1 MDRKTEIMNA
11 PTNTAAAPAVS
22 LVEMKFR
29 FKKDKMGNQ
38 RPTVELKNVPVP
50 NENYVITILEKG
62 GKELKLLLEVMAST
76 VRSAAAAIVGD
87 DEKITPESF
96 PFAKITWEAIANQER
111 AERATI
117 SQETWEAF
125 AKEYLEIMPALTN
138 KDPEQLGNA
147 IAVYMKKFAIVK
159 TNKKVLE
166 KLKEQLTIF
175 VENTKNGEDF
185 ADIIELLQGKL
196 ELYLN
201 SNDVELLIANL

>member
-1 MDRKTEIMNA
+1 MNA
-11 PTNTAAAPAVS
+11 PATAAPSVS

-38 RPTVELKNVPVP
+38 RPTVELKSVPVP
-50 NENYVITILEKG
+50 NENYVIEILEKG
-62 GKELKLLLEVMAST
+62 PVAQNKELKLLLEVMAST

-87 DEKITPESF
+87 DEKITPENF

-117 SQETWEAF
+117 PQETWEAF

-138 KDPEQLGNA
+138 KDAEQLGNA
-147 IAVYMKKFAIVK
+147 IAVYVKKFSIVK

>member
-1 MDRKTEIMNA
+1 MN
-11 PTNTAAAPAVS
+11 TTTAPAVS

-38 RPTVELKNVPVP
+38 RPAVELKNVPVP

-62 GKELKLLLEVMAST
+62 GKELKLLLEVMAGT
-76 VRSAAAAIVGD
+76 VRSAAAAIVSD
-87 DEKITPESF
+87 DEKITADSF
-96 PFAKITWEAIANQER
+96 PMDKVSWEAIANQER

-117 SQETWEAF
+117 AAETWEAF

-138 KDPEQLGNA
+138 KTPEQLGNA
-147 IAVYMKKFAIVK
+147 IQVYLKKFAIIK

-185 ADIIELLQGKL
+185 ADILELLQGKL

-201 SNDVELLIANL
+201 SNDVELLVANL

>member
-1 MDRKTEIMNA
+1 MNA
-11 PTNTAAAPAVS
+11 PATAAVAPSVT
-22 LVEMKFR
+22 LMEMKFR

-38 RPTVELKNVPVP
+38 RPTVVLPNVPVP
-50 NENYVITILEKG
+50 NENYVITILERG

-76 VRSAAAAIVGD
+76 VRSAAASVVGD
-87 DEKITPESF
+87 EEKITAEN
-96 PFAKITWEAIANQER
+96 FAFSKITWEAIANQER

-117 SQETWEAF
+117 AAETWEAF

-147 IAVYMKKFAIVK
+147 IQVYVKKFAQVK
-159 TNKKVLE
+159 TNKPVLK
-166 KLKEQLTIF
+166 KLQEQLTIF
-175 VENTKNGEDF
+175 VDNTKNGEDF

>member
-1 MDRKTEIMNA
+1 MNA
-11 PTNTAAAPAVS
+11 PATVPAVS

-62 GKELKLLLEVMAST
+62 GKELKLLLEVMAGT
-76 VRSAAAAIVGD
+76 VRSAAAAIVSD
-87 DEKITPESF
+87 DEKITAENF
-96 PFAKITWEAIANQER
+96 PMEKVSWEAIANQER

-117 SQETWEAF
+117 SQETWESF
-125 AKEYLEIMPALTN
+125 AKEYLEIMPALTG
-138 KDPEQLGNA
+138 KTPDQLGNA
-147 IAVYMKKFAIVK
+147 IQVYLKKFAIVK
-159 TNKKVLE
+159 TNKPVLS
-166 KLKEQLTIF
+166 KLRDQLTIF

-185 ADIIELLQGKL
+185 ADILELLQGKL

-201 SNDVELLIANL
+201 SNDVELLVAYL

>member
-1 MDRKTEIMNA
+1 MNA
-11 PTNTAAAPAVS
+11 PATVPAVS
-22 LVEMKFR
+22 LVEMKVR

-62 GKELKLLLEVMAST
+62 GKELKLLLEVMAGT
-76 VRSAAAAIVGD
+76 VRSAAAAIVSD
-87 DEKITPESF
+87 DEKITAENF
-96 PFAKITWEAIANQER
+96 PMEKVSWEAIANQER

-125 AKEYLEIMPALTN
+125 AKEYLEIMPALTG
-138 KDPEQLGNA
+138 KTPDQLGNA
-147 IAVYMKKFAIVK
+147 IQVYLKKFAIVK
-159 TNKKVLE
+159 TNKPVLS
-166 KLKEQLTIF
+166 KLRDQLTIF

-185 ADIIELLQGKL
+185 ADILELLQGKL

-201 SNDVELLIANL
+201 SNDVELLVANL

>member
-1 MDRKTEIMNA
+1 MNA
-11 PTNTAAAPAVS
+11 PATVPAVS

-62 GKELKLLLEVMAST
+62 GKELKLLLEMMAGT
-76 VRSAAAAIVGD
+76 VRNTAATIVSD
-87 DEKITPESF
+87 DEKITAENF
-96 PFAKITWEAIANQER
+96 PMEKVSWEAIANQER

-117 SQETWEAF
+117 SQETWESF
-125 AKEYLEIMPALTN
+125 AKEYLEIMPALTG
-138 KDPEQLGNA
+138 KTPDQLGNA
-147 IAVYMKKFAIVK
+147 IQVYLKKFAIVK
-159 TNKKVLE
+159 TNKPVLS
-166 KLKEQLTIF
+166 KLRDQLTIF

-185 ADIIELLQGKL
+185 ADILELLQGKL

-201 SNDVELLIANL
+201 SNDVELLVANL

>member
-1 MDRKTEIMNA
+1 MNA
-11 PTNTAAAPAVS
+11 PATAVPSVS

-50 NENYVITILEKG
+50 NENYVITILERG
-62 GKELKLLLEVMAST
+62 GKELKLLLEVMAGT
-76 VRSAAAAIVGD
+76 VRSAAASLVSD
-87 DEKITPESF
+87 DEKVTAENF
-96 PFAKITWEAIANQER
+96 PMEKVTWEAIANQER

-117 SQETWEAF
+117 STEVWEAF

-138 KDPEQLGNA
+138 KSAEQLGNA
-147 IAVYMKKFAIVK
+147 IQVYLKKFAIIK

-201 SNDVELLIANL
+201 SNDVELLVANL

>member
-1 MDRKTEIMNA
+1 MNA
-11 PTNTAAAPAVS
+11 PTAVATAPSVS

-50 NENYVITILEKG
+50 NENYVVEILEKG
-62 GKELKLLLEVMAST
+62 GKELKLLLEVMTST
-76 VRSAAAAIVGD
+76 VRSAAATIVGD
-87 DEKITPESF
+87 DEKITPENF
-96 PFAKITWEAIANQER
+96 PMTKISWEAIANQER

-117 SQETWEAF
+117 SPETWLAF
-125 AKEYLEIMPALTN
+125 AKEYLDIMPALTN
-138 KDPEQLGNA
+138 KDAEQLGNA
-147 IAVYMKKFAIVK
+147 IQVYEKKFAIVK

-166 KLKEQLTIF
+166 KLKDQLTIF

>member
-1 MDRKTEIMNA
+1 
-11 PTNTAAAPAVS
+11 
-22 LVEMKFR
+22 
-29 FKKDKMGNQ
+29 MGNQ

-62 GKELKLLLEVMAST
+62 GKELKLLLETMAGT
-76 VRSAAAAIVGD
+76 VRSAAAAIVAD
-87 DEKITPESF
+87 DEKITAENF
-96 PFAKITWEAIANQER
+96 PMEKVSWEAIANQER

-138 KDPEQLGNA
+138 KSPEQLGNA
-147 IAVYMKKFAIVK
+147 IQVYVKKFSIVK

-201 SNDVELLIANL
+201 SNEVELLVANL

>member
-1 MDRKTEIMNA
+1 MNA
-11 PTNTAAAPAVS
+11 PATATPSVS

-50 NENYVITILEKG
+50 NENYIITILERG
-62 GKELKLLLEVMAST
+62 GKELKLLLEVMAGT
-76 VRSAAAAIVGD
+76 VRSAAASIVSD
-87 DEKITPESF
+87 DEKITAENF
-96 PFAKITWEAIANQER
+96 PMEKVSWEAIANQER

-117 SQETWEAF
+117 STETWEAF

-138 KDPEQLGNA
+138 KSPEQLGNA
-147 IAVYMKKFAIVK
+147 IQVYLKKFAIIK

-185 ADIIELLQGKL
+185 ADILELLQGKL

-201 SNDVELLIANL
+201 SNDVELLVANL

>member
-1 MDRKTEIMNA
+1 MNA
-11 PTNTAAAPAVS
+11 PATVPAVS

-62 GKELKLLLEVMAST
+62 GKELKLLLEVMAGT
-76 VRSAAAAIVGD
+76 VRSAAAAIVSD
-87 DEKITPESF
+87 DEKITAENF
-96 PFAKITWEAIANQER
+96 PMEKVSWEAIANQER

-125 AKEYLEIMPALTN
+125 AKEYLEIMPALTG
-138 KDPEQLGNA
+138 KTPDQLGNA
-147 IAVYMKKFAIVK
+147 IQVYLKKFAIVK
-159 TNKKVLE
+159 TNKPVLS
-166 KLKEQLTIF
+166 KLRDQLTIF

-185 ADIIELLQGKL
+185 ADILELLQGKL

-201 SNDVELLIANL
+201 SNDVELLVANL

>member
-1 MDRKTEIMNA
+1 MN
-11 PTNTAAAPAVS
+11 TTTAPAVS

-62 GKELKLLLEVMAST
+62 GKELKLLLEVMAGT
-76 VRSAAAAIVGD
+76 VRSAAAAIVSD
-87 DEKITPESF
+87 DEKITADNF
-96 PFAKITWEAIANQER
+96 PMEKVSWEAIANQER

-138 KDPEQLGNA
+138 KTPEQLGNA
-147 IAVYMKKFAIVK
+147 IQVYLKKFAIIK

-201 SNDVELLIANL
+201 SNDVELLVANL

>member
-1 MDRKTEIMNA
+1 MN
-11 PTNTAAAPAVS
+11 TITAPAVS

-76 VRSAAAAIVGD
+76 VRSAAAAIVSD
-87 DEKITPESF
+87 DEKITAENF
-96 PFAKITWEAIANQER
+96 PMEKVSWEAIANQER

-117 SQETWEAF
+117 SAETWEAF

-138 KDPEQLGNA
+138 KTPEQLGNA
-147 IAVYMKKFAIVK
+147 VQVYLKKFSIIK

-201 SNDVELLIANL
+201 SNDVELLVANL

>member
-1 MDRKTEIMNA
+1 M
-11 PTNTAAAPAVS
+11 PTTAAPAVS

-38 RPTVELKNVPVP
+38 RSTVELENVPVP

-62 GKELKLLLEVMAST
+62 GKELKLLLEVMAGT
-76 VRSAAAAIVGD
+76 VRSAAASIVSD
-87 DEKITPESF
+87 DEKITAENF
-96 PFAKITWEAIANQER
+96 PMEKVSWEAIANQER

-117 SQETWEAF
+117 SAETWEAF

-138 KDPEQLGNA
+138 KSPEQLGNA
-147 IAVYMKKFAIVK
+147 IQVYLKKFAIIK

-185 ADIIELLQGKL
+185 ADILELLQGKL

-201 SNDVELLIANL
+201 SNDVELLVANL

>member
-1 MDRKTEIMNA
+1 MNA
-11 PTNTAAAPAVS
+11 PTTAAPAVS

-62 GKELKLLLEVMAST
+62 GKELKLLMEVMAST
-76 VRSAAAAIVGD
+76 VRSAAAAIVSD
-87 DEKITPESF
+87 DEKITADNF
-96 PFAKITWEAIANQER
+96 PMEKVSWEAIANQER

-138 KDPEQLGNA
+138 KTPEQLGNA
-147 IAVYMKKFAIVK
+147 IQVYLKKFAIIK

-201 SNDVELLIANL
+201 SNDVELLVANL

>member
-1 MDRKTEIMNA
+1 MNA
-11 PTNTAAAPAVS
+11 PATAAPAVS

-62 GKELKLLLEVMAST
+62 GKELALLLDVMQNT
-76 VRSAAAAIVGD
+76 IRSAAASIISD
-87 DEKITPESF
+87 DDKITGSDNF
-96 PFAKITWEAIANQER
+96 PMAKISWEAVANQER
-111 AERATI
+111 AERASI
-117 SQETWEAF
+117 SSETWEAF

-147 IAVYMKKFAIVK
+147 IAVYMKKFSIVK

>member
-1 MDRKTEIMNA
+1 MN
-11 PTNTAAAPAVS
+11 TTATPAVS

-62 GKELKLLLEVMAST
+62 GKELKLLLEVMAGT
-76 VRSAAAAIVGD
+76 VRSAAAAIVSD
-87 DEKITPESF
+87 DEKITADNF
-96 PFAKITWEAIANQER
+96 PMEKVSWEAIANQER

-138 KDPEQLGNA
+138 KTPEQLGNA
-147 IAVYMKKFAIVK
+147 IQVYLKKFAIIK

-201 SNDVELLIANL
+201 SNDVELLVANL

>member
-1 MDRKTEIMNA
+1 MNA
-11 PTNTAAAPAVS
+11 PTAPAFS
-22 LVEMKFR
+22 LTEMKFR

-38 RPTVELKNVPVP
+38 RPTVELKSVPVP

-87 DEKITPESF
+87 DEKITPETF
-96 PFAKITWEAIANQER
+96 PMAKISWEAIANQER

>member
-1 MDRKTEIMNA
+1 MNA
-11 PTNTAAAPAVS
+11 PTAAAPAFS
-22 LVEMKFR
+22 LTEMKFR

-62 GKELKLLLEVMAST
+62 GKELKLLLEVMAGT
-76 VRSAAAAIVGD
+76 VRSAAAAIVSD
-87 DEKITPESF
+87 DEKISADNF
-96 PFAKITWEAIANQER
+96 PMEKVSWEAIANQER

-117 SQETWEAF
+117 ATETWEAF
-125 AKEYLEIMPALTN
+125 AKEYLEIMPALN
-138 KDPEQLGNA
+138 GKNPEQLGNA
-147 IAVYMKKFAIVK
+147 IQVYLKKFAIIK

-201 SNDVELLIANL
+201 SNDVELLVANL

>member
-1 MDRKTEIMNA
+1 MNA
-11 PTNTAAAPAVS
+11 PVTASPNVS

-50 NENYVITILEKG
+50 NENYVISILENG
-62 GKELKLLLEVMAST
+62 GKGLKLLLEVMAGT
-76 VRSAAAAIVGD
+76 VRSAAASIVSD
-87 DEKITPESF
+87 DEKVSADNF
-96 PFAKITWEAIANQER
+96 PMEKVSWEAIANQER

-117 SQETWEAF
+117 SVETWEAF

-138 KDPEQLGNA
+138 KSPEQLGNA
-147 IAVYMKKFAIVK
+147 IQVYLKKFAIIK

-185 ADIIELLQGKL
+185 ADILELLQGKL

-201 SNDVELLIANL
+201 SNDVELLVANL

>member
-1 MDRKTEIMNA
+1 MNA
-11 PTNTAAAPAVS
+11 PATVPAVS

-62 GKELKLLLEVMAST
+62 GKELKLLLEMMAGT
-76 VRSAAAAIVGD
+76 VRNTAATIVSD
-87 DEKITPESF
+87 DEKITAENF
-96 PFAKITWEAIANQER
+96 PMEKVSWEAIANQER

-125 AKEYLEIMPALTN
+125 AKEYLEIMPALTG
-138 KDPEQLGNA
+138 KTPDQLGNA
-147 IAVYMKKFAIVK
+147 IQVYLKKFAIVK
-159 TNKKVLE
+159 TNKPVLS
-166 KLKEQLTIF
+166 KLRDQLTIF

-185 ADIIELLQGKL
+185 ADILELLQGKL

-201 SNDVELLIANL
+201 SNDVELLVANL

>member
-1 MDRKTEIMNA
+1 MNA
-11 PTNTAAAPAVS
+11 PTSAAPAVS

-50 NENYVITILEKG
+50 NENYVITILERG
-62 GKELKLLLEVMAST
+62 GKELKLLLEVMAGT
-76 VRSAAAAIVGD
+76 VRSAAASIVSD
-87 DEKITPESF
+87 DEKITAENF
-96 PFAKITWEAIANQER
+96 PMEKVSWEAIANQER

-117 SQETWEAF
+117 AQETWEAF
-125 AKEYLEIMPALTN
+125 AKDYLEIMPALTN
-138 KDPEQLGNA
+138 KSPEQLGNA
-147 IAVYMKKFAIVK
+147 IQVYLKKFAIIK

-185 ADIIELLQGKL
+185 ADILELLQGKL

-201 SNDVELLIANL
+201 SNDVELLVANL

>member
-1 MDRKTEIMNA
+1 MNA
-11 PTNTAAAPAVS
+11 PATAAPSVS

-38 RPTVELKNVPVP
+38 RPTVELKSVPVP

-62 GKELKLLLEVMAST
+62 GKELKLLLEVMAGT
-76 VRSAAAAIVGD
+76 VRSAAASIVSD
-87 DEKITPESF
+87 DEKVTAENF
-96 PFAKITWEAIANQER
+96 PLEKVSWEAIANQER

-117 SQETWEAF
+117 STETWEAF
-125 AKEYLEIMPALTN
+125 GKEYLEIMPALTN
-138 KDPEQLGNA
+138 KSPEQLSNA
-147 IAVYMKKFAIVK
+147 IQVYLKKFAIIK

-185 ADIIELLQGKL
+185 ADILELLQGKL

-201 SNDVELLIANL
+201 SNDVELLVANL

>member
-1 MDRKTEIMNA
+1 MNA
-11 PTNTAAAPAVS
+11 PTAPAFS
-22 LVEMKFR
+22 LTEMKFR

-62 GKELKLLLEVMAST
+62 GKELKLLLEVMAGT
-76 VRSAAAAIVGD
+76 VRSAAAAIVSD
-87 DEKITPESF
+87 DEKITPDNF
-96 PFAKITWEAIANQER
+96 PMEKVSWEAIANQER

-117 SQETWEAF
+117 AAETWEAF
-125 AKEYLEIMPALTN
+125 AKEYLEIMPALTG
-138 KDPEQLGNA
+138 KTPDQLGNA
-147 IAVYMKKFAIVK
+147 IQVYLKKFAIVK
-159 TNKKVLE
+159 TNKPVLS
-166 KLKEQLTIF
+166 KLRDQLTIF

-201 SNDVELLIANL
+201 SNDVELLVANL

>member
-1 MDRKTEIMNA
+1 MNTTTA
-11 PTNTAAAPAVS
+11 PVVS

-50 NENYVITILEKG
+50 NENYIITILEKG
-62 GKELKLLLEVMAST
+62 GKELKLLLETMAGT
-76 VRSAAAAIVGD
+76 VRQAAAAIVAD
-87 DEKITPESF
+87 DEKITAENF
-96 PFAKITWEAIANQER
+96 PMEKVSWEAIANQER
-111 AERATI
+111 AERASI
-117 SQETWEAF
+117 PQETWEAF

-138 KDPEQLGNA
+138 KSPEQLGNA
-147 IAVYMKKFAIVK
+147 VQVYVKKFSIVK

-201 SNDVELLIANL
+201 SNEVELLVANL

>member
-1 MDRKTEIMNA
+1 MN
-11 PTNTAAAPAVS
+11 TTATPAVS

-62 GKELKLLLEVMAST
+62 GKELKLLLEVMAGT
-76 VRSAAAAIVGD
+76 VRSAAAAIVSD
-87 DEKITPESF
+87 DEKITADNF
-96 PFAKITWEAIANQER
+96 PMDKVSWEAIANQER

-117 SQETWEAF
+117 SQETWESF

-138 KDPEQLGNA
+138 KTPDQLGNA
-147 IAVYMKKFAIVK
+147 IQVYLKKFAIVK
-159 TNKKVLE
+159 TNKPVLS
-166 KLKEQLTIF
+166 KLRDQLTIF

-185 ADIIELLQGKL
+185 ADILELLQGKL

-201 SNDVELLIANL
+201 SNDVELLVANL

>member
-1 MDRKTEIMNA
+1 MNA
-11 PTNTAAAPAVS
+11 PATVPAVS

-62 GKELKLLLEVMAST
+62 GKELKLLLEVMAGT
-76 VRSAAAAIVGD
+76 VRSAAAAIVSD
-87 DEKITPESF
+87 DEKITAENF
-96 PFAKITWEAIANQER
+96 PMEKVSWEAIANQER

-117 SQETWEAF
+117 SQETWESF
-125 AKEYLEIMPALTN
+125 AKEYLEIMPALTG
-138 KDPEQLGNA
+138 KTPDQLGNA
-147 IAVYMKKFAIVK
+147 IQVYLKKFAIVK
-159 TNKKVLE
+159 TNKPVLS
-166 KLKEQLTIF
+166 KLRDQLTIF

-185 ADIIELLQGKL
+185 ADILELLQGKL

-201 SNDVELLIANL
+201 SNDVELLVANL

>member
-1 MDRKTEIMNA
+1 MN
-11 PTNTAAAPAVS
+11 TTATPATPSVS

-38 RPTVELKNVPVP
+38 RPTVELKDVPVP
-50 NENYVITILEKG
+50 NENYIIEILEKG
-62 GKELKLLLEVMAST
+62 PVARNKELKLLLEVMAGT
-76 VRSAAAAIVGD
+76 VRSAAAAIVSD
-87 DEKITPESF
+87 DEKITADNF
-96 PFAKITWEAIANQER
+96 PMEKVSWEAIANQER

-138 KDPEQLGNA
+138 KTPEQLGNA
-147 IAVYMKKFAIVK
+147 IQVYLKKFAIIK

-201 SNDVELLIANL
+201 SNDVELLVANL

>member
-1 MDRKTEIMNA
+1 MNDTVA
-11 PTNTAAAPAVS
+11 TAVPTVS

-50 NENYVITILEKG
+50 NENYVVEILEKG
-62 GKELKLLLEVMAST
+62 GKELKLLLEVIQST

-87 DEKITPESF
+87 DEKITPENF
-96 PFAKITWEAIANQER
+96 PMAKISWEAIANQER

-117 SQETWEAF
+117 PQETWEAF

-138 KDPEQLGNA
+138 KDAEQLGNA
-147 IAVYMKKFAIVK
+147 IAVYVKKFSIVK

-166 KLKEQLTIF
+166 KLKDQLTIF